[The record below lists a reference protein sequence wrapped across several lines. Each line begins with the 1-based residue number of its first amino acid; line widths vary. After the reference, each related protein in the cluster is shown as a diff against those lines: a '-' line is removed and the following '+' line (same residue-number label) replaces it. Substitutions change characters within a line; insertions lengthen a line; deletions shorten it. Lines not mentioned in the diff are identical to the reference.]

1 MLYSKK
7 YFDNNDINMEE
18 NTINII
24 LANSPVKN
32 GNRGCVALSIT
43 MMSLID
49 EVMKNAGVMYRLFL
63 PDSQYRDQEK
73 HEYKINDKVVVF
85 EDCNYTKGLFIKDEV
100 KIIAKA
106 LIGENKAKKIFKNA
120 DYILD
125 IGQGDSFTDI
135 YGEYRFKLIDRI
147 HVLAR
152 KYNKPYC
159 ILPQTIGP
167 FKDKIIKEK
176 ALESIRKAQM
186 CMTRDKQSYNY
197 VIKNVPEQQKIAE
210 YIDVAFFMPY
220 EKIEQES
227 GYTHVGLNISSLLW
241 HGGYTRDNQF
251 GLKCDYK
258 KLVKEI
264 INYFLSLKNTKVHLI
279 PHVVEGE
286 RGIENDYEVSYEIW
300 REYNNANLVLAPF
313 ALGPIEIKSYIAG
326 MDFFMGARMH
336 ATIGAFSS
344 GVPVVPM
351 AYSRK
356 FNGLFVDT
364 LQYDAMVDMKTMN
377 NNLIL
382 SEITKNFA
390 NRSNL
395 KEMINERMTGI
406 VAERRKMLVED
417 LNTFFNL

>member
-1 MLYSKK
+1 MKK
-7 YFDNNDINMEE
+7 N
-18 NTINII
+18 INII
-24 LANSPVKN
+24 LANAPVKN

-49 EVMKNAGVMYRLFL
+49 EVMNNAGVQYRLFL
-63 PDSQYRDQEK
+63 PDSQFGDQNK
-73 HEYKINDKVVVF
+73 HEYKINNKVISF
-85 EDCNYTKGLFIKDEV
+85 EDCCYPKGLSFKEDIKIQL
-100 KIIAKA
+100 KT
-106 LIGENKAKKIFKNA
+106 LIKGKNKAKQIFEKA
-120 DYILD
+120 DFILD
-125 IGQGDSFTDI
+125 IGQGDSFADI
-135 YGEYRFKLIDRI
+135 YGEHRFRIIDRI
-147 HVLAR
+147 HMMAR
-152 KYNKPYC
+152 KYKKPYC

-167 FKDKIIKEK
+167 FKDKMI
-176 ALESIRKAQM
+176 AHQAHESIANASC
-186 CMTRDKQSYNY
+186 CMARDRQSYDY
-197 VIKNVPEQQKIAE
+197 VIKNIPEQQKIEE

-227 GYTHVGLNISSLLW
+227 GFTHVGLNISSLLW

-251 GLKCDYK
+251 ELKCDYK

-264 INYFLSLKNTKVHLI
+264 INYFLSFKNTKVHLI

-286 RGIENDYEVSYEIW
+286 RGIENDYEVSYDIW

-377 NNLIL
+377 NNLML
-382 SEITKNFA
+382 SEITKDFA

>member
-1 MLYSKK
+1 MK
-7 YFDNNDINMEE
+7 NRVV
-18 NTINII
+18 NII
-24 LANSPVKN
+24 LANAPVKN

-43 MMSLID
+43 MMSLIN
-49 EVMKNAGVMYRLFL
+49 EVMKNAGVKYRLFL
-63 PDSQYRDQEK
+63 PDSQFGDQKK
-73 HEYKINDKVVVF
+73 HEYKINNEVISF
-85 EDCNYTKGLFIKDEV
+85 EDCGYPKGLSFKEEV
-100 KIIAKA
+100 KIQLKS
-106 LIGENKAKKIFKNA
+106 LLKGGNKTKQLFKRS
-120 DYILD
+120 DFILD
-125 IGQGDSFTDI
+125 IGQGDSFADI
-135 YGEYRFKLIDRI
+135 YGEHRFKMIDRI
-147 HVLAR
+147 HVMAR
-152 KYNKPYC
+152 KFKKPYC
-159 ILPQTIGP
+159 LLPQTIGP
-167 FKDKIIKEK
+167 FKDKLI
-176 ALESIRKAQM
+176 AHQAHESIAKASL
-186 CMTRDKQSYNY
+186 CMARDRQSYDY
-197 VIKNVPEQQKIAE
+197 VAKNVPEQQKIAE

-220 EKIEQES
+220 EKIKQKA

-241 HGGYTRDNQF
+241 NGGYTQNNQF

-258 KLVKEI
+258 ELVKEI
-264 INYFLSLKNTKVHLI
+264 IDYFLSLKNTKVHII

-286 RGIENDYEVSYEIW
+286 RGIENDYEVSYGIW

-344 GVPVVPM
+344 GVPVIPM

-417 LNTFFNL
+417 LKTFFNL

>member
-1 MLYSKK
+1 MH
-7 YFDNNDINMEE
+7 I
-18 NTINII
+18 
-24 LANSPVKN
+24 
-32 GNRGCVALSIT
+32 
-43 MMSLID
+43 
-49 EVMKNAGVMYRLFL
+49 
-63 PDSQYRDQEK
+63 
-73 HEYKINDKVVVF
+73 
-85 EDCNYTKGLFIKDEV
+85 
-100 KIIAKA
+100 
-106 LIGENKAKKIFKNA
+106 
-120 DYILD
+120 
-125 IGQGDSFTDI
+125 
-135 YGEYRFKLIDRI
+135 
-147 HVLAR
+147 
-152 KYNKPYC
+152 
-159 ILPQTIGP
+159 
-167 FKDKIIKEK
+167 
-176 ALESIRKAQM
+176 
-186 CMTRDKQSYNY
+186 
-197 VIKNVPEQQKIAE
+197 
-210 YIDVAFFMPY
+210 
-220 EKIEQES
+220 
-227 GYTHVGLNISSLLW
+227 
-241 HGGYTRDNQF
+241 
-251 GLKCDYK
+251 
-258 KLVKEI
+258 
-264 INYFLSLKNTKVHLI
+264 I

-286 RGIENDYEVSYEIW
+286 RGIENDYEVSYGIW

-344 GVPVVPM
+344 GVPVIPM

>member
-1 MLYSKK
+1 MKK
-7 YFDNNDINMEE
+7 Y
-18 NTINII
+18 NII
-24 LANSPVKN
+24 LANAPIKN

-49 EVMKNAGVMYRLFL
+49 EVMNNAGVQYCLFL
-63 PDSQYRDQEK
+63 PDSQFRDQKK
-73 HEYKINDKVVVF
+73 HEYKINNRVISF
-85 EDCNYTKGLFIKDEV
+85 EDCSYPKGLSFKDNIKLQLKSLTKG
-100 KIIAKA
+100 
-106 LIGENKAKKIFKNA
+106 GNKAKQIFENA
-120 DYILD
+120 DFILD
-125 IGQGDSFTDI
+125 IGQGDSFADI
-135 YGEYRFKLIDRI
+135 YGERRFKIIDRI

-152 KYNKPYC
+152 KYKKPYC

-167 FKDKIIKEK
+167 FKDTMI
-176 ALESIRKAQM
+176 ANLAHESIANASY
-186 CMTRDKQSYNY
+186 CMARDKQSYNY
-197 VIKNVPEQQKIAE
+197 VIKSVPEQQKIAE

-300 REYNNANLVLAPF
+300 REYNNANIVLAPF

-364 LQYDAMVDMKTMN
+364 LQYDAMVDMKADVDDI
-377 NNLIL
+377 IL
-382 SEITKNFA
+382 SKVKMAFHNKEV
-390 NRSNL
+390 L
-395 KEMINERMTGI
+395 KQIIEQRMNGV
-406 VAERRKMLVED
+406 VAERRKLLIRD
-417 LNTFFNL
+417 LTNFLSL

>member
-1 MLYSKK
+1 MKK
-7 YFDNNDINMEE
+7 N
-18 NTINII
+18 INII
-24 LANSPVKN
+24 LANAPVKN

-49 EVMKNAGVMYRLFL
+49 EVMNNAGVQYRLFL
-63 PDSQYRDQEK
+63 PDSQFGDQNK
-73 HEYKINDKVVVF
+73 HEYKINNKVISF
-85 EDCNYTKGLFIKDEV
+85 EDCCYPKGLSFKEDIKIQL
-100 KIIAKA
+100 KT
-106 LIGENKAKKIFKNA
+106 LIKGENKAKQIFEKA
-120 DYILD
+120 DFILD
-125 IGQGDSFTDI
+125 IGQGDSFADI
-135 YGEYRFKLIDRI
+135 YGEHRFRIIDRI
-147 HVLAR
+147 HMMAR
-152 KYNKPYC
+152 KYKKPYC

-167 FKDKIIKEK
+167 FKDKMI
-176 ALESIRKAQM
+176 AHQAHESIANASC
-186 CMTRDKQSYNY
+186 CMARDRQSYDY
-197 VIKNVPEQQKIAE
+197 VIKNIPEQQKIEE

-220 EKIEQES
+220 EKIEQEP
-227 GYTHVGLNISSLLW
+227 GFTHVGLNISSLLW

-251 GLKCDYK
+251 ELKCDYK

-264 INYFLSLKNTKVHLI
+264 INYFLSFKNTKVHLI

-286 RGIENDYEVSYEIW
+286 RGIENDYEVSYDIW

-377 NNLIL
+377 NNLML
-382 SEITKNFA
+382 SEITKDFA